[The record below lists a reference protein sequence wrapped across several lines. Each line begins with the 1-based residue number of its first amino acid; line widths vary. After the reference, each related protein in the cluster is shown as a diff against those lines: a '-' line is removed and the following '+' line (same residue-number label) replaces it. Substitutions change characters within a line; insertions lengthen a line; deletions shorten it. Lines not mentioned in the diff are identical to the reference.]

1 MKKHLGAIAVFFV
14 FYFWLSALVYADT
27 HEWRMPCEENYT
39 GMIMDN
45 DLVNPGCDKKDIELN
60 EKSEGITV

>member
-27 HEWRMPCEENYT
+27 HLGPQPEDDTPCSHWQ
-39 GMIMDN
+39 GMVMDL
-45 DLVNPGCDKKDIELN
+45 DQVNPGCDKRYYEEEQMI
-60 EKSEGITV
+60 V

>member
-27 HEWRMPCEENYT
+27 HLGPQPEYDTPCSHWQ
-39 GMIMDN
+39 GMVMDL
-45 DLVNPGCDKKDIELN
+45 DQVNPGCDKKHYE
-60 EKSEGITV
+60 EEQMVV